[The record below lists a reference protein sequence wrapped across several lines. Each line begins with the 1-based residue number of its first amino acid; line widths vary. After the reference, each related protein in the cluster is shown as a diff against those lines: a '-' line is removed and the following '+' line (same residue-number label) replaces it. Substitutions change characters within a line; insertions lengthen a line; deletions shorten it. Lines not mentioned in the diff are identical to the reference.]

1 MVAVAGGSEIPLV
14 PYAPFG
20 TEDLAQIV
28 VSGLRMHNACLLSHH
43 GQIAVGETLEQAFEL
58 ACEVEVLAEQ
68 YVKVLSLGSPRLLS
82 EADMRIVLEKFKS
95 YGRNVSQITKQK

>member
-1 MVAVAGGSEIPLV
+1 MLFRS
-14 PYAPFG
+14 
-20 TEDLAQIV
+20 
-28 VSGLRMHNACLLSHH
+28 MHNACLLSHH

-68 YVKVLSLGSPRLLS
+68 YVKVLSIGSPQLLS